1 MIRESGRTPH
11 VVTLSTNAYRSALLD
26 KLHEE
31 AAELSAAQTT
41 ESVLEEAAD
50 VLEVLAAIAVEH
62 GVSLDTIGEVART
75 KREKRGGF
83 AMRLCWKRSIQIPTP
98 DDVDDYRRGRCRLRR
113 PAKEPR
119 PRPCRR

>member
-1 MIRESGRTPH
+1 MTRPGDCVGKLVRDRIPELIRESGRTPH
-11 VVTLSTNAYRSALLD
+11 VVTLSTSAYRSALLD

-50 VLEVLAAIAVEH
+50 VLEVIAAIAVEH
-62 GVSLDTIGEVART
+62 GATLDTIGEAART

-83 AMRLCWKRSIQIPTP
+83 AMRLWLEAIDP
-98 DDVDDYRRGRCRLRR
+98 DPDAR
-113 PAKEPR
+113 
-119 PRPCRR
+119 